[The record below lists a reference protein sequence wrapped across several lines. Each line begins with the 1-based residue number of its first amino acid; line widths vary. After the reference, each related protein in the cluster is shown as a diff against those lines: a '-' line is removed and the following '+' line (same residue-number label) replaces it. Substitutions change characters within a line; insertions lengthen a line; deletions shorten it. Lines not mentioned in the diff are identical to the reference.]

1 MTFFRPTFLQP
12 RIEDHRFIE
21 GPTVFFS
28 HDLPSASAGIH
39 FMEVQPVFHRYG
51 PETHIY
57 PGFLRPVAVAQ
68 SLFVAP
74 ADIHFNAP
82 TSAGMLYPPCAAGWL
97 PLQHPSAV
105 NIWQQQL
112 FNRCLPQQHCSQLFS
127 VETGRKRNR
136 GLSEDEEVFSVFE
149 PPCRR
154 PRLSSSEDTT
164 TTDAVVDEEEDL
176 LLPDEVVELL
186 DEEPGIWELAEEII
200 SLLDEV
206 PGIWDEG
213 FSVAI

>member
-12 RIEDHRFIE
+12 RIEDRRFIE

-28 HDLPSASAGIH
+28 HDLPSASAGVH

-57 PGFLRPVAVAQ
+57 PGFLRPV
-68 SLFVAP
+68 
-74 ADIHFNAP
+74 
-82 TSAGMLYPPCAAGWL
+82 GMLYPPCAAGWL

-154 PRLSSSEDTT
+154 PRLSSSEDSTT
-164 TTDAVVDEEEDL
+164 SDAAVDEEEDL
-176 LLPDEVVELL
+176 LLPDDVVELL

-213 FSVAI
+213 FSAAI